1 MLQNLI
7 VTLLLFLSTGV
18 FAFVSGQSPS
28 NSITPSVL
36 TGEVSSVGDKNIVI
50 STDKGPVE
58 ILITERSIFK
68 RVSAENPSLTSAA
81 PGTLTDISV
90 GDKIT
95 VSGIV
100 AADGKSIPARS
111 VYFMT
116 AADIEARTAKQ
127 NDEWQKRG
135 VKGKVISVNP
145 QTNQIGLE
153 ISGLTGTTK
162 MILTPKENA
171 KFLRYAQDSIRF
183 DEAVDSSLGEVK
195 VGDMIRATGDK
206 SSDNLSFTAEQVL
219 AGAFQ
224 TTAGTIKSIDTAN
237 DLIVIKNLQTNK
249 DVTVVVGKTSVLK
262 RFPAEQA
269 EMFARM
275 QMAGAGGARPMG
287 QGGMPARPAGGGQGR
302 AGGGQGGQG
311 GFGGAPRA
319 AGGIDDMLERSPTIA
334 TSDLKVGDIIAFSST
349 KSPDISRIRAIK
361 LFAGVEP
368 FLRSAQAAG
377 GRRGQGGVEAG
388 FSIPGLEGP

>member
-1 MLQNLI
+1 MIQNLI
-7 VTLLLFLSTGV
+7 VTLLLFLSSGV
-18 FAFVSGQSPS
+18 FAFVCGQSPAS
-28 NSITPSVL
+28 SIAPSVL
-36 TGEVSSVGDKNIVI
+36 LGEVSSVGDKKIVI
-50 STDKGPVE
+50 TTDKGPVE
-58 ILITERSIFK
+58 IIITDRSIFK
-68 RVSAENPSLTSAA
+68 RVSAENPSLTAA
-81 PGTLTDISV
+81 TTGAITDISV

-116 AADIEARTAKQ
+116 AADIEARNAKQ
-127 NDEWQKRG
+127 NDEWQRRG
-135 VKGKVISVNP
+135 VKGKVVSVNT

-183 DEAVDSSLGEVK
+183 DEAVESSLGEVK

-206 SSDNLSFTAEQVL
+206 SSDNQSFAAEQIL

-224 TTAGTIKSIDTAN
+224 TTAGTIKSIDTENA
-237 DLIVIKNLQTNK
+237 LIVIKNLQTNK
-249 DVTVVVGKTSVLK
+249 DVTVVISKTSVLK

-311 GFGGAPRA
+311 GFGGAPRT

-349 KSPDISRIRAIK
+349 KSPDLSRIKAIK